1 MHLSTYFIFEKAAND
16 QRGDMLLQDV
26 VIPLISEMKR
36 QPKPDLL
43 YLFNQK
49 ITVAISF
56 VLLQAN
62 RAQHFYHLA
71 DIVKTQLVVKVF
83 LDSFRNVGRNI
94 ILIIIIYLS

>member
-1 MHLSTYFIFEKAAND
+1 
-16 QRGDMLLQDV
+16 MLLQDV
-26 VIPLISEMKR
+26 VIPLIPEMKR
-36 QPKPDLL
+36 QPS
-43 YLFNQK
+43 FK

-94 ILIIIIYLS
+94 ILILIIYLS